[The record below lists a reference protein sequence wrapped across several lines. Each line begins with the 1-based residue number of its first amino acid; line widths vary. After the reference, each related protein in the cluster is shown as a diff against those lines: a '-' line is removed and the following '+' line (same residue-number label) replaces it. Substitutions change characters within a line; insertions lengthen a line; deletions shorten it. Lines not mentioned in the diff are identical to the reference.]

1 MGGGG
6 GEGKRGR
13 IGIYLSMTGLCC
25 VLILGEK
32 ERKKLRMIPGLFA

>member
-1 MGGGG
+1 MGG
-6 GEGKRGR
+6 GEGERGR
-13 IGIYLSMTGLCC
+13 IGIYLSMKLAGLCC